1 MSLTSSLYSGIS
13 GLSATGDSMQIIGD
27 NLSNTNTTGFKSAA
41 YSFEDLL
48 SQSISTQ
55 SGTSQIGRGT
65 ALSDISTDWSQGS
78 FATTGNSTD
87 LAISGDGFFI
97 VRDGDSE
104 STYYT
109 RAGEFSF
116 DDDGNLVNSSG
127 YVVQG
132 WSLNDDGEAE
142 GAVTD
147 ITLEAWTSPPQES
160 TEATLIVNL
169 DSDADDNTSGTAGTA
184 EGLISVWDG
193 SDVNGDYIDSADYEY
208 QTSISVYDSLGNTHD
223 VTIYFDKTGTDGE
236 WEYIITCDP
245 DEDERGLA
253 GATQGLL
260 ANGTLTFNASSGEIT
275 GMTMADTDADCSV
288 AANQTTLSGTTSGY
302 YQFTC
307 EFISGS
313 PMDVSFNLGTR
324 NNSGTWENEG
334 ESTTQYATESATT
347 NWTADGYGAGALESI
362 DVDTDGTI
370 TGSYSNGASIP
381 LYQIALADF
390 VAVDGLKKLGGSL
403 YAETSASG
411 PATTNFPGTNG
422 LGSISPNSLEQS
434 NVDIASEFVK
444 MIQIQRSY
452 QANSKIITTV
462 DDMLSNTI
470 SMKR

>member
-27 NLSNTNTTGFKSAA
+27 NLSNTNTTGFKSAS

-55 SGTSQIGRGT
+55 SGTAQIGRGT

-78 FATTGNSTD
+78 FETTGNSTD

-97 VRDGDSE
+97 VRDAASE
-104 STYYT
+104 STFYT

-116 DDDGNLVNSSG
+116 DDEGNLINSTG

-132 WSLNDDGEAE
+132 WELNQDGEAV

-147 ITLEAWTSPPQES
+147 ITLDSFTSPPQES
-160 TEATLIVNL
+160 TEATLIINL
-169 DSDADDNTSGTAGTA
+169 DSDADDNTTAAAG
-184 EGLISVWDG
+184 GLTGAWDG
-193 SDVNGDYIDSADYEY
+193 SDADGDGLYIESDAYEY
-208 QTSISVYDSLGNTHD
+208 QTSVTVYDSLGNTHD
-223 VTIYFDKTGTDGE
+223 VTVYFDQTGTDGQ
-236 WEYIITCDP
+236 WEYIVTSNP
-245 DEDERGLA
+245 EEDARAAAA
-253 GATQGLL
+253 GANLGLL
-260 ANGTLTFNASSGEIT
+260 ATGTIDFSIGSGEIL
-275 GMTMADTDADCSV
+275 GMTMLDGITGLA
-288 AANQTTLSGTTSGY
+288 TTMDSGSSGY
-302 YQFTC
+302 FQFTC
-307 EFISGS
+307 DFLGGAAT
-313 PMDVSFNLGTR
+313 DQQVAFNLGTR
-324 NNSGTWENEG
+324 YNGTSWENEG
-334 ESTTQYATESATT
+334 ESTTQYATPSATT
-347 NWTADGYGAGALESI
+347 YQTADGYGAGALESI
-362 DVDTDGTI
+362 DVDVDGTI
-370 TGSYSNGASIP
+370 TGSYSNGATIP

-411 PATTNFPGTNG
+411 AATTNFPGTSG

-434 NVDIASEFVK
+434 NVDIATEFVK

-470 SMKR
+470 NMKR

>member
-27 NLSNTNTTGFKSAA
+27 NLSNTNTTGFKSAS

-55 SGTSQIGRGT
+55 SGTAQIGRGT

-78 FATTGNSTD
+78 FETTGNSTD

-97 VRDGDSE
+97 VRDAAGE

-116 DDDGNLVNSSG
+116 DDEGNLVNSTG

-132 WSLNDDGEAE
+132 WELNADGEAV

-160 TEATLIVNL
+160 TEATLIINL
-169 DSDADDNTSGTAGTA
+169 DSDADDNTTAAAG
-184 EGLISVWDG
+184 GLDSAWDG
-193 SDVNGDYIDSADYEY
+193 SDADGDGIYIESDAYEY
-208 QTSISVYDSLGNTHD
+208 QTSVTVYDSLGNTHD
-223 VTIYFDKTGTDGE
+223 VTVYFDKTDTDGV

-245 DEDERGLA
+245 EEDARTGVLA
-253 GATQGLL
+253 TDPELGLL
-260 ANGTLTFNASSGEIT
+260 ATGTITFSTGSGEIL
-275 GMTMADTDADCSV
+275 GMTMLDGLTGLA
-288 AANQTTLSGTTSGY
+288 TTYDSGGSGY
-302 YQFTC
+302 FQFTTD
-307 EFISGS
+307 FLGGTGTD
-313 PMDVSFNLGTR
+313 MQVAFNLGTR
-324 NNSGTWENEG
+324 YNGSDWENEG

-347 NWTADGYGAGALESI
+347 YQTADGYGAGALESI
-362 DVDTDGTI
+362 DVDVDGTI
-370 TGSYSNGASIP
+370 TGSYSNGATIP

-411 PATTNFPGTNG
+411 AATTNFPGTSG

-434 NVDIASEFVK
+434 NVDIATEFVK

-470 SMKR
+470 NMKR

>member
-78 FATTGNSTD
+78 FETTGNSTD
-87 LAISGDGFFI
+87 LAITGDGFFI
-97 VRDGDSE
+97 VRDAAGE

-109 RAGEFSF
+109 RAGGFSF
-116 DDDGNLVNSSG
+116 DDEGNLVNSTG

-132 WSLNDDGEAE
+132 WELNADSEAV
-142 GAVTD
+142 GPVTD
-147 ITLEAWTSPPQES
+147 ISLEAWTAPPQQS
-160 TEATLIVNL
+160 SEATLITNL
-169 DSDADDNTSGTAGTA
+169 DSDADDNTTAAAG
-184 EGLISVWDG
+184 GLLAAWDG
-193 SDVNGDYIDSADYEY
+193 SDADGDGNYIESSSYEY
-208 QTSISVYDSLGNTHD
+208 QTSVSVYDSLGNTHD
-223 VTIYFDKTGTDGE
+223 VTVYFDKTEADGQ

-245 DEDERGLA
+245 EEDARAAA
-253 GATQGLL
+253 GGTNLGLL
-260 ANGTLTFNASSGEIT
+260 GTGTIDFSTGSGEIL
-275 GMTMADTDADCSV
+275 GMTMLDGITG
-288 AANQTTLSGTTSGY
+288 AATTWDSGTSGY
-302 YQFTC
+302 LQFTAD
-307 EFISGS
+307 FLGGTGTS
-313 PMDVSFNLGTR
+313 MQVALNLGTR
-324 NNSGTWENEG
+324 YNGTTWEKEG
-334 ESTTQYATESATT
+334 ESATQYATDSATT
-347 NWTADGYGAGALESI
+347 YQTADGYGAGALESI
-362 DVDTDGTI
+362 DVDVDGTI
-370 TGSYSNGASIP
+370 TGSYSNGATIP

-403 YAETSASG
+403 YAETSQSG
-411 PATTNFPGTNG
+411 AAYTNLPGTSG

-434 NVDIASEFVK
+434 NVDIATEFVK

-470 SMKR
+470 NMKR

>member
-97 VRDGDSE
+97 VRDADSE

-116 DDDGNLVNSSG
+116 DDDGNLVNSTG

-132 WSLNDDGEAE
+132 WELNDDGEAV
-142 GAVTD
+142 GAVAD

-160 TEATLIVNL
+160 SEATLIVNL
-169 DSDADDNTSGTAGTA
+169 DVDADDNTTAAAG
-184 EGLISVWDG
+184 GLESAWDG
-193 SDVNGDYIDSADYEY
+193 SDADGDGMYIDSEAYEY
-208 QTSISVYDSLGNTHD
+208 QTSVTVYDSLGNTHD
-223 VTIYFDKTGTDGE
+223 VTVYFDQTGTDGT

-245 DEDERGLA
+245 EEDARTAAA
-253 GATQGLL
+253 GVTLGLL
-260 ANGTLTFNASSGEIT
+260 ATGTVDFSTSSGEIT
-275 GMTMADTDADCSV
+275 GMDMFDGITG
-288 AANQTTLSGTTSGY
+288 AAAVYDSGTSGY
-302 YQFTC
+302 LQFTADFLGDATGAT
-307 EFISGS
+307 E
-313 PMDVSFNLGTR
+313 MQVSLNLGTR
-324 NNSGTWENEG
+324 YDGLSWANEG
-334 ESTTQYATESATT
+334 ESTTQYASESATT
-347 NWTADGYGAGALESI
+347 YQTADGYGAGALESI
-362 DVDTDGTI
+362 DVGTDGTI
-370 TGSYSNGASIP
+370 TGSYSNGATIP

-390 VAVDGLKKLGGSL
+390 VSVDGLKKLGGSL
-403 YAETSASG
+403 YAETSESG
-411 PATTNFPGTNG
+411 AATTNFPGTSG

-470 SMKR
+470 NMKR